1 MTMTTLTPTQDRART
16 AQDLLAD
23 ADADFAAGD
32 WLGGSKKMAD
42 AASCALK
49 AVAEKRGWRC
59 DSREDELK
67 IARRLSNETG
77 DDFIV
82 SAYGGAV
89 GYFYH
94 NATYGFMECE
104 DDLELTRRLTLGFMR
119 RVLALIDAEL
129 EIPNGGESC

>member
-1 MTMTTLTPTQDRART
+1 MTMTTTPTQDRART
-16 AQDLLAD
+16 AQDILTD
-23 ADADFAAGD
+23 ADADFASGD
-32 WLGGSKKMAD
+32 WLGGSEKMAD

-49 AVAEKRGWRC
+49 AVAQERGWRC
-59 DSREDELK
+59 ASREDELK
-67 IARRLSNETG
+67 TAKRLSNETG

-104 DDLELTRRLTLGFMR
+104 DDLDLTRRLTFDFMR